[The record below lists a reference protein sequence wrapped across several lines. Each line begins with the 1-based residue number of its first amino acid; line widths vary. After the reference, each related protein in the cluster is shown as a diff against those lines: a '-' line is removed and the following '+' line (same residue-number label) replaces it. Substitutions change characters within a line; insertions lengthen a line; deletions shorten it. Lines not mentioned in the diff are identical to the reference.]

1 LVDERRK
8 RLATMGQRF
17 NDKRPGRPPTEHN
30 RERQSIYMDATQWKA
45 ANAFCKELM
54 TTLYIEDGLDAK
66 KFDVHEEIFAFAAEH
81 RPEIMARLRVR
92 LAEES

>member
-1 LVDERRK
+1 MVDERRK

-17 NDKRPGRPPTEHN
+17 NDKGPGRPPTEHN
-30 RERQSIYMDATQWKA
+30 RERQSIYMDAARWKA

-54 TTLYIEDGLDAK
+54 TALYIEDGQDAK
-66 KFDVHEEIFAFAAEH
+66 KFDVPEEVFAFAAEH
-81 RPEIMARLRVR
+81 RPEIMARLRDR